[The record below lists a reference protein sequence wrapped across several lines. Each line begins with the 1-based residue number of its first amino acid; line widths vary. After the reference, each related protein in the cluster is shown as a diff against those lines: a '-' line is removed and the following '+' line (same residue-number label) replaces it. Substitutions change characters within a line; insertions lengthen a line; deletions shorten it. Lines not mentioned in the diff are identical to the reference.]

1 MAGLVKNECYKVLRQ
16 GKCFLFMGAVLVLQI
31 LKIYQARFTPRTEDG
46 AEPGGQSFPLHMIGA
61 QSFVMALFAA
71 VLAADLMAEEFR
83 SGTLKLILLRPVDRR
98 RIVAAKATALVAAV
112 AALTGFSAAA
122 AYVTGTLAFGWG
134 DGGSVAATVA
144 AAVASIGPYAGFGM
158 LLLFVALLTE
168 HAGMTIG
175 IAAALYLFSP
185 LFGIPPEYS
194 IVHLMNTFHVT
205 VARAASFGDILPGL
219 GVIAAYVVF
228 FHAAGVILI
237 KQKDVLL

>member
-1 MAGLVKNECYKVLRQ
+1 
-16 GKCFLFMGAVLVLQI
+16 
-31 LKIYQARFTPRTEDG
+31 
-46 AEPGGQSFPLHMIGA
+46 
-61 QSFVMALFAA
+61 
-71 VLAADLMAEEFR
+71 
-83 SGTLKLILLRPVDRR
+83 
-98 RIVAAKATALVAAV
+98 
-112 AALTGFSAAA
+112 
-122 AYVTGTLAFGWG
+122 
-134 DGGSVAATVA
+134 TVA

-219 GVIAAYVVF
+219 GVLAAHGVLF
-228 FHAAGVILI
+228 RAGGVSGMQ
-237 KQKDVLL
+237 QKDVLL